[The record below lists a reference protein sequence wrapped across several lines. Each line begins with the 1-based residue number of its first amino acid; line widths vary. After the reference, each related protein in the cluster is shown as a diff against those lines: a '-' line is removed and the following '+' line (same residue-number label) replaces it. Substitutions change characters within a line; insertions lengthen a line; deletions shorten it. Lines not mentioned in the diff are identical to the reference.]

1 MIWIKTSGNHRED
14 SFSVCVCVC
23 LVRVTF
29 ITGCEFSQD
38 RKGGGGVKEEKRG
51 GNRMKTGSQ
60 EPDRTGWD

>member
-1 MIWIKTSGNHRED
+1 M
-14 SFSVCVCVC
+14 CACVC